1 MSNDEPQLQDE
12 QRDARGLGGESEEEQ
27 QPRQRGAREVRPH
40 TCGRVA
46 AKRHRGARSRRACP
60 PDGDASETQ
69 DSLLSQ
75 DVLGCLVALLV
86 EPATATDPSLRL
98 QAVPLVGD
106 GRLPCSRTA
115 PPLPVW

>member
-1 MSNDEPQLQDE
+1 MAISTTMPHLLARQHNASNRRFFRESGSLLRVPPLLLLPPSHTKTDATTVTLAARLLWQLL
-12 QRDARGLGGESEEEQ
+12 AGG
-27 QPRQRGAREVRPH
+27 GGG
-40 TCGRVA
+40 T
-46 AKRHRGARSRRACP
+46 

-98 QAVPLVGD
+98 QAVHLV
-106 GRLPCSRTA
+106 
-115 PPLPVW
+115 